1 MRNRIRLI
9 EMNVKLRFLEEKK
22 ALSSHDAEVV
32 GFHLGSIPVRQ
43 TVLAAKSQDYAIVQ
57 QRFRVFMYLVKCV
70 VWILITESRKQ
81 INHYLIHFEKVKNL
95 VIDCLLR
102 QLYVSN

>member
-1 MRNRIRLI
+1 
-9 EMNVKLRFLEEKK
+9 MNVKLRFLEEKK

-57 QRFRVFMYLVKCV
+57 QRFRVFIYLVKYV
-70 VWILITESRKQ
+70 VCRVNLNHRK
-81 INHYLIHFEKVKNL
+81 
-95 VIDCLLR
+95 
-102 QLYVSN
+102 